1 MPWTNEDT
9 VAAIALPGGTATLF
23 VAAIGALEAADFLAA
38 LRGSS
43 QDLRVSGAVVRAAAC
58 A

>member
-1 MPWTNEDT
+1 MAWAREREEERERE
-9 VAAIALPGGTATLF
+9 
-23 VAAIGALEAADFLAA
+23 ALEAADFLAA